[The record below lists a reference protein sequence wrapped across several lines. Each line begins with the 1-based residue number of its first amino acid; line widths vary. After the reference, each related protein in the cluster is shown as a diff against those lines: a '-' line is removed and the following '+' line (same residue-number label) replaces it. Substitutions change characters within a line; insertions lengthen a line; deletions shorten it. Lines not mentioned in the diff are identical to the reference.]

1 LPRAPNIRG
10 DSRVSVSG
18 WATLLICVA
27 VVLGV
32 FLRSRRAGLDPLSVG
47 ADSGYRA
54 VVRLGIANEP
64 PFGYLDTAHGRVTGE
79 APELGRAVL
88 ARLGV
93 KGIEVVTTEF
103 RSLIPGLRA
112 GRFDVIAAGMYVTPE
127 RCAQVLFSRP
137 TYRIGEALLV
147 RRGNPKQLHAYADVA
162 RATDAIIGIVAG
174 SIELAYAEA
183 ASIPASRISRLKE
196 ASSAVDALRAGQI
209 DAYAGTALTVQGLL
223 DKARAH
229 DLERAEPFAQP
240 IVGGIEA
247 WGYGAF
253 AFRKRDRALR
263 DAWNLVLDE
272 YLGSAEHLSLV
283 RPFGFTERELP
294 DVQRAETLCA
304 RRGDDV

>member
-1 LPRAPNIRG
+1 
-10 DSRVSVSG
+10 
-18 WATLLICVA
+18 
-27 VVLGV
+27 
-32 FLRSRRAGLDPLSVG
+32 
-47 ADSGYRA
+47 
-54 VVRLGIANEP
+54 
-64 PFGYLDTAHGRVTGE
+64 LDTASGRVTGE
-79 APELGRAVL
+79 APEIGREVL
-88 ARLGV
+88 ARIGV
-93 KGIEVVTTEF
+93 KRIEVVTTEF

-127 RCAQVLFSRP
+127 RCEQVLFSRP

-162 RATDAIIGIVAG
+162 RAPDAIIGIVAG
-174 SIELAYAEA
+174 SIELTYAEA
-183 ASIPASRISRLKE
+183 ANIPESRISRLKE
-196 ASSAVDALRAGQI
+196 ASSAVDALRAGHI

-223 DKARAH
+223 DKTHAV

-240 IVGGIEA
+240 VIGGIEA

-263 DAWNLVLDE
+263 DAWNLALDS

-294 DVQRAETLCA
+294 DVKRAEPLCA
-304 RRGDDV
+304 RRGDDA